1 LLENEYESDLDSAY
15 RRGYFEGIRLGITKG
30 IVENYRRFIAKDR
43 LEILMMLYKDDVIL
57 EIARF
62 HKIYGNID
70 SERMADHIV
79 YESEYMVDVIDYGTF
94 DT

>member
-1 LLENEYESDLDSAY
+1 
-15 RRGYFEGIRLGITKG
+15 
-30 IVENYRRFIAKDR
+30 
-43 LEILMMLYKDDVIL
+43 MMLYKDDVIL